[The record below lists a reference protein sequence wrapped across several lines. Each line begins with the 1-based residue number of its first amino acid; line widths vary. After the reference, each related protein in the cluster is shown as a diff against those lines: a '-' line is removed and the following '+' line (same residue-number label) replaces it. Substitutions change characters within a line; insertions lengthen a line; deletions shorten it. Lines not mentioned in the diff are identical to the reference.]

1 MDPEDFRYRVADDG
15 RIAIVGLTLEET
27 LELETLLR
35 WQDVAADL
43 SRELRL
49 LELFLKHHGAFANR
63 RRTIGAGGSAEPP
76 DLRQARHVG
85 SNGPRR
91 AGRVLG
97 TSQRIQVPRSAVAIG
112 MASVGVLTFCLIVAN
127 I

>member
-15 RIAIVGLTLEET
+15 RIAIAGLTLEET
-27 LELETLLR
+27 LELEALLR
-35 WQDVAADL
+35 WRDVAADL

-49 LELFLKHHGAFANR
+49 LELYLKHHTAFANR
-63 RRTIGAGGSAEPP
+63 SRIIAAGSTEPP
-76 DLRQARHVG
+76 YGRQARQVG

-91 AGRVLG
+91 TGRVTG
-97 TSQRIQVPRSAVAIG
+97 MSQRIQVRRSAVAIG
-112 MASVGVLTFCLIVAN
+112 MASVGMLTFCLIVAN